1 MNYIDVTNSCS
12 LIFKCLENA
21 YNYRIIQVIF
31 AYKLTSKQE
40 KKNLEC
46 IINLLTDMLG
56 KYADS
61 RISLFGG

>member
-1 MNYIDVTNSCS
+1 LHISSHQN
-12 LIFKCLENA
+12 K
-21 YNYRIIQVIF
+21 
-31 AYKLTSKQE
+31 K

>member
-1 MNYIDVTNSCS
+1 
-12 LIFKCLENA
+12 LENA

-40 KKNLEC
+40 KKYLEC
-46 IINLLTDMLG
+46 IINLLTVMLG